1 MTTPRERAES
11 LIVEIED
18 YPTPGVTFKDLTP
31 VFADHAAMSFIMHA
45 VSQHFSAREV
55 SAVAGIE
62 ARGFIFG
69 AALAS
74 HMGLGFVPIRK
85 AGKLPR
91 QTYRVDYSLEY
102 GKDSVEIHKDALSS
116 RDRVLLVDDV
126 LATGGTATAA
136 AQLVTHCGAALA
148 GLAVLL
154 NLRFLGGD
162 QRFRSMFPE
171 VDVFTV
177 FDEASPLT

>member
-1 MTTPRERAES
+1 MSRARAES
-11 LIVEIED
+11 LIVDIPD
-18 YPTPGVTFKDLTP
+18 YPTPGVVFKDLTP
-31 VFADHAAMSFIMHA
+31 VFADPAALDFVLGA
-45 VSQHFSAREV
+45 VEDHFTATDI

-74 HMGLGFVPIRK
+74 HMHLGFIPIRK

-91 QTYRVDYSLEY
+91 ETYRVDYSLEY
-102 GKDSVEIHKDALSS
+102 GKDSVEIHRDALT
-116 RDRVLLVDDV
+116 RDDRVLLVDDV

-136 AQLVTHCGAALA
+136 AQLIRHCGAELV

-154 NLRFLGGD
+154 NLDFLGG
-162 QRFRSMFPE
+162 QARFTAQFPDTE
-171 VDVFTV
+171 LFTV
-177 FDEASPLT
+177 FD